1 MKERGRG
8 IYKQNTNNSKSEI
21 VHLLSG
27 ATTHTCMCTC
37 TVIYSSNFY
46 SSINSYQCT
55 ANIVG
60 QTKLIN
66 VNALYMYYTRVCVDM
81 QCA

>member
-8 IYKQNTNNSKSEI
+8 IYKQDTNSKSEN

-27 ATTHTCMCTC
+27 VTTHICMCTC

-46 SSINSYQCT
+46 SSIISYQCT
-55 ANIVG
+55 AK
-60 QTKLIN
+60 QLIN
-66 VNALYMYYTRVCVDM
+66 VNVLYMYHTRVCVDM